1 MRRTISAFITTLL
14 LLGCATTGPQLPEHK
29 VVVGRVI
36 SSEEFTAFIPGGMDV
51 TEVPW
56 GRLYTFAPL
65 STPTE
70 HITFRGDYNCPGS
83 EGGEQIYLVLLDQDT
98 SLNYGRGEQ
107 FLAVVGC
114 TPVDEARSA
123 GLQHIR

>member
-1 MRRTISAFITTLL
+1 MISGFVAALL
-14 LLGCATTGPQLPEHK
+14 QLGCATTGPQLPKHM
-29 VVVGRVI
+29 VVVGRVV

-65 STPTE
+65 ATPTE

-83 EGGEQIYLVLLDQDT
+83 EGGEEIYLVLLDRDT
-98 SLNYGRGEQ
+98 SLNQGRGEQ
-107 FLAVVGC
+107 LLAVVGC
-114 TPVDEARSA
+114 TAVDETRSA
-123 GLQHIR
+123 GLQYIR